1 MPEESMTPITPEG
14 SMDSAQPA
22 AMDAAPQMPASDDPN
37 KIVITEQDTA
47 PTVITPGEL
56 GVEPAAEGS
65 MPTPMDAAPQMP
77 ASYDPNKIVITEE
90 ETKPTEIVPDPTNG
104 MPAMDNATV
113 SPAVDPAPWSPGA
126 TPMGAEQPVQS
137 SESVASTPE
146 AIKEMSTADA
156 IITLTKA
163 ANLSPEDTK
172 KIAEELSK

>member
-22 AMDAAPQMPASDDPN
+22 AMDAAPQMPASDDAN
-37 KIVITEQDTA
+37 R
-47 PTVITPGEL
+47 
-56 GVEPAAEGS
+56 
-65 MPTPMDAAPQMP
+65 
-77 ASYDPNKIVITEE
+77 IVITEE
-90 ETKPTEIVPDPTNG
+90 DTKPTEIVPDPTSEMPAPAMDTAPAAGDPNRIVITEEDTKPTEIVPDPTSE

-156 IITLTKA
+156 IITLAKA
-163 ANLSPEDTK
+163 ANLSPEDSK

>member
-14 SMDSAQPA
+14 GMDTAPAA
-22 AMDAAPQMPASDDPN
+22 AMDTAPAAGDPN
-37 KIVITEQDTA
+37 R
-47 PTVITPGEL
+47 
-56 GVEPAAEGS
+56 
-65 MPTPMDAAPQMP
+65 
-77 ASYDPNKIVITEE
+77 IVITEE
-90 ETKPTEIVPDPTNG
+90 DTKPTEIVPDPTSETPA
-104 MPAMDNATV
+104 PAMDNATV
-113 SPAVDPAPWSPGA
+113 SPAVDPAPWSPGV

-156 IITLTKA
+156 IITLAKA

>member
-22 AMDAAPQMPASDDPN
+22 AMDAAPQMPASDDAN
-37 KIVITEQDTA
+37 R
-47 PTVITPGEL
+47 
-56 GVEPAAEGS
+56 
-65 MPTPMDAAPQMP
+65 
-77 ASYDPNKIVITEE
+77 IVITEE
-90 ETKPTEIVPDPTNG
+90 DTKPTEIVPDPTSEMPAPAMDTAPAAGDPNRIVITEEDTKPTEIVPDPTSE

-156 IITLTKA
+156 IITLAKA